1 MGSFLLYKN
10 ILERGV
16 DMDET
21 IRKCKDRFMEIY
33 KSSVSREGASDFL
46 EWLEGTDFFVAPAS
60 TRFHGNHEGGLLQHS
75 LNVYDCLNE
84 EVANAGLQEV
94 YSAETIAIA
103 SLLHD
108 ICKVNFY
115 KKGFRN
121 AKDEESGQWYKKE
134 VYEIDEKFPCGE
146 HADKSIIII
155 QNFIHLEPEEI
166 PFSPENLAKLIRLT
180 EAQVINST
188 VAKEV
193 FEEMFRHDIDPEAY
207 VEEKGLK
214 TVHDEEALRSCVT
227 QLIAEN
233 PQSVA
238 DYQGGKKA
246 ALGFLVGQ
254 IMKASKG
261 KADAGKVNAKLR
273 EKLD

>member
-166 PFSPENLAKLIRLT
+166 PFSPENLAKLIELL
-180 EAQVINST
+180 EEGIINSS

-193 FEEMFRHDIDPEAY
+193 FEQIFLHDVDPKAY
-207 VEEKGLK
+207 VEEHGLK
-214 TVHDEEALRSCVT
+214 TVNDEGALLAVVAAVVRD
-227 QLIAEN
+227 N
-233 PQSVA
+233 PKSVA
-238 DYQGGKKA
+238 DYQSGKEK

-254 IMKASKG
+254 AMKAMKG
-261 KADAGKVNAKLR
+261 KADPGAVSQMLKEQL
-273 EKLD
+273 